1 MTEEKEAGSRPNTL
15 LDSPPARTEA
25 LPEPFFVTGYMCKE
39 LPDQIAEATEVLI

>member
-1 MTEEKEAGSRPNTL
+1 LTDGKEAGSRL

-39 LPDQIAEATEVLI
+39 LPDHIAEATEVLI